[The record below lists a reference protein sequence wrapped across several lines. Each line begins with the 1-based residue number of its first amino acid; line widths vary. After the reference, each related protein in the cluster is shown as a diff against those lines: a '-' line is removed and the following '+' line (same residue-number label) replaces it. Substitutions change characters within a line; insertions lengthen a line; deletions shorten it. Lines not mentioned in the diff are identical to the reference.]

1 MYLPIMSSYS
11 YSHWND
17 EEFVEDATTTTTPT
31 ATTTTATVATVTTA
45 IATATSIAS
54 TRTIPVKRKYTREE
68 RLRHEA
74 NRLEQER
81 KDDEET
87 RIARE
92 KHASDPNAIAQRAAS
107 IAYLHH
113 LDTTPWSLNF

>member
-1 MYLPIMSSYS
+1 MYFSRMTSYS
-11 YSHWND
+11 YTHWND
-17 EEFVEDATTTTTPT
+17 EDFVETAT
-31 ATTTTATVATVTTA
+31 ATTSTATATATATTATVTA
-45 IATATSIAS
+45 AAADTSIIVAEQ
-54 TRTIPVKRKYTREE
+54 ILKRKYTREE

-81 KDDEET
+81 KDEEEEKT
-87 RIARE
+87 RIAN
-92 KHASDPNAIAQRAAS
+92 ASDPNAIAERAAS

>member
-1 MYLPIMSSYS
+1 MYFSRMTSYS
-11 YSHWND
+11 YTHWND
-17 EEFVEDATTTTTPT
+17 EDFVEDAAT
-31 ATTTTATVATVTTA
+31 ATATATA
-45 IATATSIAS
+45 ATATSAAATAAIIVAEQV
-54 TRTIPVKRKYTREE
+54 IKRRYTREE

-92 KHASDPNAIAQRAAS
+92 KHASDPNTIAQRAAS